1 MCFGMY
7 FVRMRVRVPFAEL
20 IINLK
25 TKDMEVKITATY
37 IVKAN
42 DICFY
47 VTADSIG
54 EAIMLFALHRPSWE
68 IQEIRK
74 LDYCTLTK
82 K

>member
-1 MCFGMY
+1 
-7 FVRMRVRVPFAEL
+7 
-20 IINLK
+20 
-25 TKDMEVKITATY
+25 MEVKTAKTY
-37 IVKAN
+37 FVKAN

-54 EAIMLFALHRPSWE
+54 DAIMLVSLHRPTWE

-74 LDYCTLTK
+74 LDSTTLIK

>member
-1 MCFGMY
+1 
-7 FVRMRVRVPFAEL
+7 
-20 IINLK
+20 
-25 TKDMEVKITATY
+25 MEVKITATY

-54 EAIMLFALHRPSWE
+54 DAIMLVSLHRPTWE
-68 IQEIRK
+68 IQEIKK
-74 LDYCTLTK
+74 LESATLIK